1 MAPTWS
7 DLTERKKM
15 DDSFADAGVHRRT
28 GAQTMAS
35 AFALRLR
42 EASSANVAEVEL
54 RSSLSRITETA
65 HFGALCHVGSEA
77 SLLAQARAID
87 AQAAA
92 GDSLPG
98 ALAGTLCCVKDVFH
112 VDGFPLA
119 SAGTKLD
126 VSSLIGGSEGTPF
139 VLFYAL
145 AFLF

>member
-1 MAPTWS
+1 
-7 DLTERKKM
+7 
-15 DDSFADAGVHRRT
+15 
-28 GAQTMAS
+28 MAS